1 MRKTLKMRQWLVSDD
16 VKING
21 ITPQDYHKL
30 LKDENIEHQFK
41 CKCLG
46 LPEMDDECR
55 HHDDEP
61 EENDSDDSHH

>member
-30 LKDENIEHQFK
+30 LKDENIEH
-41 CKCLG
+41 
-46 LPEMDDECR
+46 
-55 HHDDEP
+55 
-61 EENDSDDSHH
+61 